1 LRLPAYS
8 LGVHISTRL
17 FVLAAFLLSAVPV
30 HAQVSFGV
38 VGGATF
44 FEINASGDESANV
57 LLTDKLEPVFGVVA
71 EFEVNRSFQIAPEA
85 LLSVKG
91 TRTDE
96 PGDRV
101 DVDLRY
107 LEVPV
112 LFRYRPAAPSGAR
125 WLHLV
130 GGPYVA
136 WLLSQKIE
144 GAGLSTPI
152 PDDVFGSFDLGWVF
166 GVGIGGDHARV
177 DFRYSGGFTNIDSDG
192 AFADLIARDAGVKFR
207 NRGFSLVGAILF

>member
-1 LRLPAYS
+1 MRIP
-8 LGVHISTRL
+8 TRL
-17 FVLAAFLLSAVPV
+17 LFLAAFLLSAVPV
-30 HAQVSFGV
+30 HAQVSVGV

-44 FEINASGDESANV
+44 FEINASGDESVNV
-57 LLTDKLEPVFGVVA
+57 LLTDKLEPVFGVVV

-85 LLSVKG
+85 LVSVKG
-91 TRTDE
+91 TRVDE
-96 PGDRV
+96 PGEQF

-107 LEVPV
+107 LEVPI

-125 WLHLV
+125 WLHLI

-136 WLLSQKIE
+136 WLLSQKVD
-144 GAGLSTPI
+144 GAGSSAPI

-166 GVGIGGDHARV
+166 GVGVGGDHVRV
-177 DFRYSGGFTNIDSDG
+177 DFRYSGGFTDIDNNG
-192 AFADLIARDAGVKFR
+192 AFADLLARDAGVRFR